1 MADEKKTVMVDMD
14 GVVADYLDAEH
25 NTKYPDY
32 KAEGFFKNL
41 PEIKGMRKALDKLE
55 KSGKFEIFFLTTAPW
70 SSPVAWKEKREWIED
85 KFGKKYKKKIIMSH
99 RKDLVHGDYLID
111 DRTANGAGH
120 FRGEFIHFGTKDF
133 PDWDKV
139 TKYLLSA

>member
-1 MADEKKTVMVDMD
+1 MADKKIVMVDMD

-25 NTKYPDY
+25 NTKYKDY
-32 KAEGFFKNL
+32 KEEGFFKNL
-41 PEIKGMRKALDKLE
+41 PEIKGMKVALDKLDR
-55 KSGKFEIFFLTTAPW
+55 KYDVFFLTTAPW
-70 SSPVAWKEKREWIED
+70 SSPLAWKEKREWIED

-111 DRTANGAGH
+111 DRTANGAGA

-133 PDWDKV
+133 PDWKAV
-139 TKYLLSA
+139 LKHLL